1 MSHTIYDNFFLS
13 NEVEDQ
19 FNSHLDLQKFVKVD
33 NSLVGE
39 PGMLRKINRY
49 RATSATQKLTMGNG
63 NTQSIEVSYGA
74 REYRIAM
81 AQNRFQYYDEQAM
94 TDPML
99 VPVGVR
105 HMGTDMFNTVNA
117 DLFGEFNKATQI
129 VVVQNLGFDAF
140 ADAVSMMNIEGTDN
154 DPESIMAFAFVCPS
168 DVAALRKALKDELKY
183 VEAFARTGYVGTVA
197 GVNIYTK
204 KDAVKG
210 TIVVAVNGAVTLFN
224 KKGVEVEQPQRDAD
238 DANIRLN
245 TIFSRKYY
253 IAALT
258 DERKAVKVVQGTAAV
273 TTDTTAQE
281 GKVYYEAS
289 GLGFVEA
296 EVPEGGNPKTLG
308 LYEITPTN
316 AVG

>member
-1 MSHTIYDNFFLS
+1 
-13 NEVEDQ
+13 
-19 FNSHLDLQKFVKVD
+19 
-33 NSLVGE
+33 
-39 PGMLRKINRY
+39 
-49 RATSATQKLTMGNG
+49 
-63 NTQSIEVSYGA
+63 
-74 REYRIAM
+74 
-81 AQNRFQYYDEQAM
+81 
-94 TDPML
+94 
-99 VPVGVR
+99 
-105 HMGTDMFNTVNA
+105 
-117 DLFGEFNKATQI
+117 
-129 VVVQNLGFDAF
+129 
-140 ADAVSMMNIEGTDN
+140 
-154 DPESIMAFAFVCPS
+154 MAFAFVCPS
-168 DVAALRKALKDELKY
+168 DVAALRKSLKDELKY

-273 TTDTTAQE
+273 TNDATAQKD
-281 GKVYYEAS
+281 KVYYEAS
-289 GLGFVEA
+289 GLGFVKA

>member
-1 MSHTIYDNFFLS
+1 MPHTIYDNFFLS

-39 PGMLRKINRY
+39 AGMLRKINRY

-117 DLFGEFNKATQI
+117 DLFGEFNKATQV

-224 KKGVEVEQPQRDAD
+224 KKGVEVETPARSAD
-238 DANIRLN
+238 EANVRLN

-258 DERKAVKVVQGTAAV
+258 DERKAVKVVQGSAAV
-273 TTDTTAQE
+273 SSDTSVNSSKT
-281 GKVYYEAS
+281 YYEAS
-289 GLGFVEA
+289 GLGYVA
-296 EVPEGGNPKTLG
+296 VDPKEGDNPHTKG
-308 LYEITPTN
+308 WYEITPSF
-316 AVG
+316 

>member
-1 MSHTIYDNFFLS
+1 MPHTIYDNFFLS

-129 VVVQNLGFDAF
+129 VVVQSFSFDGF

-210 TIVVAVNGAVTLFN
+210 TIVTAVLGAVTLFN

-273 TTDTTAQE
+273 TNDTTAQE

>member
-117 DLFGEFNKATQI
+117 DLFGEFNKATQV

-273 TTDTTAQE
+273 TNDTSAQD

-296 EVPEGGNPKTLG
+296 EVPKSGNPKTLG